1 MIGLTFAGQ
10 LGNQMFRYAAARAL
24 GEEKGDKQFLYK
36 FADKNQAILN
46 FNISNGR
53 IVKNDLVLS
62 FGTILQKTLYI
73 LFKVLYKF
81 IPVKDRNLIKYP
93 SLLVKNGVCMAGN
106 INDFNLSPALKNDK
120 IFMNGTFENP
130 IYFQKIRSILEK
142 EFTPKHTMLA
152 KNKDFFRIITTT
164 NSVCVSIRRGDFL
177 STANKGWFDVCKKDY
192 FITAIK
198 KIQELVKDP
207 VFIIFSNDIKWAK
220 ENIQID
226 GDCYYESGDDPVW
239 ETLRLMSSCKN
250 FIISNSTFHW
260 WAQYLS
266 KNLNKIVI
274 SPNRWYNAPGPYP
287 LILDSFITVE
297 V

>member
-1 MIGLTFAGQ
+1 MIGINIGGD
-10 LGNQMFRYAAARAL
+10 LGNQMFRYACGRAL
-24 GEEKGDKQFLYK
+24 VELKGDDDFVLRFVNKNHSLLEFNILKKRILKKDIVLSEGSFWQKFLYV
-36 FADKNQAILN
+36 F
-46 FNISNGR
+46 
-53 IVKNDLVLS
+53 
-62 FGTILQKTLYI
+62 
-73 LFKVLYKF
+73 FKLLYKF

-130 IYFQKIRSILEK
+130 IYFKNIRAILKK

-152 KNKDFFRIITTT
+152 KNKDLFRIITTT

-198 KIQELVKDP
+198 KMQELVKDP
-207 VFIIFSNDIKWAK
+207 VFIFFSNDIKWAK
-220 ENIQID
+220 ENIHIE
-226 GDCYYESGDDPVW
+226 GECYFESGDDPVW
-239 ETLRLMSSCKN
+239 ETLRLMYSCKH

-260 WAQYLS
+260 WAQFLS
-266 KNLNKIVI
+266 DNPNKIVI

-287 LILDSFITVE
+287 LILDDFYKIKV
-297 V
+297 